1 MESPHSKPAP
11 THFQLSFLSS
21 PGLATADGG
30 LFIGASVGNTTVED
44 NFDGFV
50 LDGDTNSYRLVT
62 GFQFGDMLGL
72 EIGYQDFVELNELL
86 TVGTSTS
93 AYLIKTSGWT
103 AGASLD
109 LPVGNAFSLFG
120 RAGVYFWD
128 ADVIV
133 DGFSIDL
140 PGDENPYYG
149 AGARVNV
156 SPNLSLI
163 GDWTRFELDKAYA
176 DTISIGFQYR
186 FGR

>member
-1 MESPHSKPAP
+1 MKLKAIR
-11 THFQLSFLSS
+11 LAGLGVAFLSA
-21 PGLATADGG
+21 PGLATADSG

-44 NFDGFV
+44 DFDGFV

-62 GFQFGDMLGL
+62 GFQFGDILGL
-72 EIGYQDFVELNELL
+72 EIGYQDFGELNELL
-86 TVGTSTS
+86 TVGTTISD
-93 AYLIKTSGWT
+93 ALIKTNGWT
-103 AGASLD
+103 AGGTLD
-109 LPVGNAFSLFG
+109 LPVGNTFSLFG

-163 GDWTRFELDKAYA
+163 GDWTRFELDNANA

-186 FGR
+186 FGL